1 LNNPHRKPR
10 EVGTISSGPIEDK
23 DLRTK
28 AHRAV
33 RRIFSGRLETTTAGN
48 NTIAIS
54 KAATGSGR
62 DSKWTR
68 NTAGNNRAKG
78 KLGWDELGGEYL
90 HFTLHKENKDTM
102 EAIYFMATQLKFN
115 TKNFQFAGT
124 KDRRAVTVQRVCLYR
139 AQVDRLAGLNRVL
152 RGAKVGDF
160 KYEPR
165 GLALGD
171 LQGNEFCI
179 TLRDCHFPGEEG
191 LTFDQKLNN
200 AKNLLGIAI
209 TAFKEHGFI
218 NYYGLQR
225 FGSFATSTDEIGVKL
240 LQEDLEGAIKLIL
253 SYSPTIL
260 ATAKGETEDTKI
272 SSDDRNRALALY
284 MWHSGSASVKDILDK
299 MPRKFSTESNL
310 IRHLGT
316 QRRGEKI
323 YERDYQGA
331 LNNIQR
337 NMRLMYVHAY
347 QSLVWNTVA
356 GKRWQL
362 HGSKV
367 IEGDLVIMADG
378 ETDGKDAEEEIDE
391 LGEVIIQPGA
401 DDSAAIDGD
410 FTRARPLSKE
420 EAESGKYTIDD
431 VVLPLPGWDI
441 SYPPNEIG
449 AFYKEFMGSA
459 KGGHLDP
466 YNMRRKWKDI
476 SLSGGYRKLIAKA
489 APDMSGEVRSYKAE
503 NEQLVETDLERLNKT
518 TAATNRGS
526 ASTENP
532 IDPAS
537 EVGEEK
543 IAVIMRLQ
551 LGSSQY
557 ATMALRELMKSG
569 GMKSYKADF
578 GGRGG

>member
-1 LNNPHRKPR
+1 
-10 EVGTISSGPIEDK
+10 VSSGTIEDK
-23 DLRTK
+23 DLRTQ

-33 RRIFSGRLETTTAGN
+33 RRIFSSRLETTTEGN
-48 NTIAIS
+48 NAIVIS
-54 KAATGSGR
+54 KAALSSGR

-102 EAIYFMATQLKFN
+102 EVIYFMATQLKFN

-124 KDRRAVTVQRVCLYR
+124 KDRRAVTVQRISLYR
-139 AQVDRLAGLNRVL
+139 AQVDRLAGLNKVL

-160 KYEPR
+160 KYEPT
-165 GLALGD
+165 GLSLGD

-179 TLRDCHFPGEEG
+179 TLRDCQFPDEEG
-191 LTFDQKLNN
+191 LDIDQKLIH
-200 AKNLLGIAI
+200 AKKLLGIAI
-209 TAFKEHGFI
+209 TAFEQKGFI

-225 FGSFATSTDEIGVKL
+225 FGSFATSTDAVGIKL
-240 LQEDLEGAIKLIL
+240 LQEDLQGAVKLIL
-253 SYSPTIL
+253 SYSPSIL
-260 ATAKGETEDTKI
+260 ATARGETENTKV
-272 SSDDRNRALALY
+272 SSDDRNRALALH
-284 MWHSGSASVKDILDK
+284 MWHTGRAGVKEILDK

-323 YERDYQGA
+323 YQRDYQGA

-356 GKRWQL
+356 GRRWEL

-367 IEGDLVIMADG
+367 IEGDLIIMGDG
-378 ETDGKDAEEEIDE
+378 ETDGKDAEQDVDE

-420 EAESGKYTIDD
+420 EAEGGKYTIED

-441 SYPPNEIG
+441 LYPSNEIG
-449 AFYKEFMGSA
+449 AFYKEFMGSE

-466 YNMRRKWKDI
+466 NNMRRKWKDV

-489 APDMSGEVRSYKAE
+489 APGMSWEVKPYKAE
-503 NEQLVETDLERLNKT
+503 NEQLVETDLERMNKT
-518 TAATNRGS
+518 T
-526 ASTENP
+526 
-532 IDPAS
+532 S
-537 EVGEEK
+537 EVNNGFPPIEKPTVPVPGDEEGK
-543 IAVIMRLQ
+543 IALVLRMQ

>member
-1 LNNPHRKPR
+1 L
-10 EVGTISSGPIEDK
+10 GTISSGIIEDK
-23 DLRTK
+23 DIRTK

-33 RRIFSGRLETTTAGN
+33 RRIFSGRLETTTVEN
-48 NTIAIS
+48 NKISIS

-62 DSKWTR
+62 DSRWTR

-124 KDRRAVTVQRVCLYR
+124 KDRRAVTVQRISLYR
-139 AQVDRLAGLNRVL
+139 AQADRLAGLNRVL

-160 KYEPR
+160 KYEPT

-179 TLRDCHFPGEEG
+179 TLRDCHFPGEED
-191 LTFDQKLNN
+191 LNFEQKLTN
-200 AKNLLGIAI
+200 AKRLLGIAV
-209 TAFKEHGFI
+209 TAFQERGFL

-225 FGSFATSTDEIGVKL
+225 FGSFATSTDEVGLKL

-253 SYSPTIL
+253 TYSPSIL
-260 ATAKGETEDTKI
+260 ATANGENIDTTI
-272 SSDDRNRALALY
+272 SSDDRNRALALH
-284 MWHSGSASVKDILDK
+284 MWHTGSSSVKEILER

-316 QRRGEKI
+316 QRHGQKI
-323 YERDYQGA
+323 YERDFQGA

-347 QSLVWNTVA
+347 QSLVWNTIA
-356 GKRWQL
+356 GKRWEL

-367 IEGDLVIMADG
+367 IEGDLIIMGDAETGDG
-378 ETDGKDAEEEIDE
+378 EQEVDE
-391 LGEVIIQPGA
+391 LGEVIVQPGA

-410 FTRARPLSKE
+410 FTRARPLTKD
-420 EAESGKYTIDD
+420 EAESGRYTIEDI
-431 VVLPLPGWDI
+431 VLPLPGWDI
-441 SYPPNEIG
+441 LYPPNEIG
-449 AFYKEFMGSA
+449 AFYQEFMGSA
-459 KGGHLDP
+459 KGGRLDP
-466 YNMRRKWKDI
+466 NNMRRKWKDI
-476 SLSGGYRKLIAKA
+476 SLSGGYRKLLAK
-489 APDMSGEVRSYKAE
+489 PIRHMSYDVRSYTAE
-503 NEQLVETDLERLNKT
+503 NEQLVETDLERLSKATASAGDVVTATET
-518 TAATNRGS
+518 TTEPQVS
-526 ASTENP
+526 A
-532 IDPAS
+532 
-537 EVGEEK
+537 EEKK
-543 IAVIMRLQ
+543 IAVILRLQ

-569 GMKSYKADF
+569 GVKSYKADF